1 MTDSRSRRLPGCSA
15 LLGAVLLLASAAS
28 AQEVG
33 TVAAVDGTGQ
43 IGHAGAWT
51 DAAIGSAVQR
61 GDQLRTGTP
70 GRMRIVF
77 QDDSVLAVSENSF
90 ITVNEQVF
98 NSESG
103 KAKSF
108 MELLQG
114 KVNAVVSDYYHRAG
128 NTYEIKTVTAVAGV
142 RGTEFTMTYNPD
154 QDITEVVG
162 ISGHVEVHSMIDPAG
177 PGVLLTA
184 NEVSTVPR
192 GELPSR
198 PHHLEDTIFRQ
209 KLEGIDFIGGGR
221 PESLSAGQALA
232 SGGNVPSADRA
243 SSVTAGTTTGTSGI
257 ASGSSTHIS
266 CVDMSAACLVGQ
278 SPDVVKSMTGQLGIS
293 LGHK

>member
-1 MTDSRSRRLPGCSA
+1 MRHSRIRRLSGASVLVGA
-15 LLGAVLLLASAAS
+15 LLMASLAA

-33 TVAAVDGTGQ
+33 TVAAVDGVGQ
-43 IGHAGAWT
+43 IGTGGAWAPAT
-51 DAAIGSAVQR
+51 IGSAVHR

-77 QDDSVLAVSENSF
+77 QDDSVLALSESSF
-90 ITVNEQVF
+90 VTVNEQVF
-98 NSESG
+98 NPATG

-114 KVNAVVSDYYHRAG
+114 KINAVVSDYYHRAG

-142 RGTEFTMTYNPD
+142 RGTEFSMTYNPD
-154 QDITEVVG
+154 QDLTEVVG

-192 GELPSR
+192 GQLPSR
-198 PHHLEDTIFRQ
+198 PHRLEETLFRQ
-209 KLEGIDFIGGGR
+209 QLEGLDFIGGGR
-221 PESLSAGQALA
+221 PESLTAGQALA
-232 SGGNVPSADRA
+232 SGANVPAADRA
-243 SSVTAGTTTGTSGI
+243 ASVTTTGATGAGGVTSTQ
-257 ASGSSTHIS
+257 STRVS
-266 CVDMSAACLVGQ
+266 CFDMGAACLVGQ
-278 SPDVVKSMTGQLGIS
+278 SPDIVKNVTGRLGIS